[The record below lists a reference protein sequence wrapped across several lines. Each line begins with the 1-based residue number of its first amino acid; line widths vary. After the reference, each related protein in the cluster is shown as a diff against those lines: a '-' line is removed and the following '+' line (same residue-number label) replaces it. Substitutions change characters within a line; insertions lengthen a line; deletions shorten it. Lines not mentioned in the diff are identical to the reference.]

1 MLFGHNIADGDGGL
15 RGGGGGGGD
24 WMNPKPNKKLSL
36 GAESYV
42 TFTWK
47 GFLTQFQL
55 LLSSIVEL
63 THCLECRFVS
73 KVV

>member
-1 MLFGHNIADGDGGL
+1 MGVNEYFLATTLLVGM
-15 RGGGGGGGD
+15 GGGGDD

-36 GAESYV
+36 GEESYV
-42 TFTWK
+42 TITWK

-63 THCLECRFVS
+63 THCLEWRFVI

>member
-1 MLFGHNIADGDGGL
+1 MLFDHIIADGDGGWE
-15 RGGGGGGGD
+15 RGDD

-36 GAESYV
+36 GVESYV
-42 TFTWK
+42 TITWK

-55 LLSSIVEL
+55 LLSTIVEL
-63 THCLECRFVS
+63 THYLEWRFVI

>member
-1 MLFGHNIADGDGGL
+1 MLFGHNISDGDGGWE
-15 RGGGGGGGD
+15 RGDD

-42 TFTWK
+42 TITWK

-55 LLSSIVEL
+55 LLSTIVEL
-63 THCLECRFVS
+63 THYLEWRFVI